1 MIKLTIK
8 VWLSEL
14 NQKRWLLLTKS
25 YRKIQKKTK
34 VEEVKKIRKTQIPNK
49 EEMQANLRKK
59 LLHNRSKLIYKLR
72 RQKRKRIRK
81 IKINSKIIIL
91 LR

>member
-34 VEEVKKIRKTQIPNK
+34 VEEGK
-49 EEMQANLRKK
+49 KK
-59 LLHNRSKLIYKLR
+59 LTECLKNARDQLTASREAKHNLEMDWSDKV
-72 RQKRKRIRK
+72 
-81 IKINSKIIIL
+81 IIFL
-91 LR
+91 